1 MQQTEKMNI
10 FDLLDMFSLT
20 SMEKVLPAGK
30 HTSEDLSEEKIMSY
44 LHRENKILSLAKEG
58 MRRLDDALKLSDLEE
73 KIFSISYDEDD
84 GLDAVLQKMAR
95 IMRKYIKNIDLEPEK
110 IAVIQNAI
118 GIPVEIE
125 VADSTAIKYGI
136 YRKIAS
142 KASQKLLKVTV
153 RESGFPDMTVYGTLQ
168 TPHGKR
174 YRSVLFENVDYA
186 IADLGFLFSYLI
198 LLTKVNASIRSQ
210 PDLIECRCKTLVP
223 ETERRGRLIHW
234 LKDFGLSLEDLKK
247 NPVFIMEERDRIL
260 EDILASYFPGAEFI
274 NGETDR
280 ENAVYLDKAYAL
292 YFIHSCFPYEYG
304 IRCPATY
311 HFLLMRTTTD
321 IYWPLPIWG
330 ANNSYTAFLAEVW
343 KASAGV
349 KRDLVRQFS
358 YYKESK
364 SEYAKSYQTKANIPQ
379 KIVAAMEK
387 SVLNKYFGYV
397 EYDESV
403 DLAKILEIE
412 KEFVAFKETFFPSV
426 DACNNSIRFRKLG
439 NHKAAGLYYP
449 WMRCLCVDI
458 NCPSSLIHEFGHL
471 IDFTYG
477 NLSVTNR
484 FYPILAMYKDELLR
498 SMDGDSALQ
507 KAMQSKTKY
516 NFGYYTMPTEVFAR
530 CFELYCTRTLGVSNS
545 LVNASGF
552 AYLEEPALLSK
563 ISEYF
568 DELFIK
574 GGIAA

>member
-10 FDLLDMFSLT
+10 FDLLDMFTLT
-20 SMEKVLPAGK
+20 SMEKVIPAGK
-30 HTSEDLSEEKIMSY
+30 HTSTDLSEENIMSY
-44 LHRENKILSLAKEG
+44 LHRENKILSLAKES

-84 GLDAVLQKMAR
+84 CLDAVLQKMAR
-95 IMRKYIKNIDLEPEK
+95 IIRRYIKNIDLEPEK
-110 IAVIQNAI
+110 ITAIQNAI

-125 VADSTAIKYGI
+125 VADSTAIEYGI
-136 YRKIAS
+136 YRKIAG
-142 KASQKLLKVTV
+142 KTSQKLLKVTV
-153 RESGFPDMTVYGTLQ
+153 RESGFPDMIVYGTLQ

-174 YRSVLFENVDYA
+174 YRNVLFYNVDYA

-198 LLTKVNASIRSQ
+198 LLTKVNESIISR

-223 ETERRGRLIHW
+223 ETKRRNPLIRW
-234 LKDFGLSLEDLKK
+234 LKDLGLSMEDFKK
-247 NPVFIMEERDRIL
+247 KPVFIMETRDRIL
-260 EDILASYFPGAEFI
+260 EDILDSYFPGAEFI
-274 NGETDR
+274 YGEPDR
-280 ENAVYLDKAYAL
+280 ENAIYLDKTNAS
-292 YFIHSCFPYEYG
+292 YFIHNCFPYEYG
-304 IRCPATY
+304 VRCPTTY
-311 HFLLMRTTTD
+311 HFLLSKSCTD
-321 IYWPLPIWG
+321 IYWPLPKWG
-330 ANNSYTAFLAEVW
+330 ASSLYTAFLAEVW
-343 KASAGV
+343 KASSGV
-349 KRDLVRQFS
+349 QRDLVRQFS

-403 DLAKILEIE
+403 DLTKILEIE
-412 KEFVAFKETFFPSV
+412 KEFVAFKETYFPSV
-426 DACNNSIRFRKLG
+426 DASNNSIRFRKLG

-449 WMRCLCVDI
+449 WIRCLCVDI

-477 NLSVTNR
+477 NLSVTSR

-552 AYLEEPALLSK
+552 AYLEAPALLEK
-563 ISEYF
+563 IGKYF